1 MRHEKLFYHHP
12 ISEEKILWRVLSSNW
27 SIDITLLCRVN
38 RRGTCVK
45 LFMKGL
51 KFFHLI
57 PAGARRGHRCD
68 QEDVEELQL
77 EDVLSSW
84 VEKGMFC
91 WSWTI
96 TISGKNA
103 LGSPGSE
110 VTMISCW
117 SGLFRKE
124 LVAGIHWEEEWYMYW
139 RREILPLQDIFTANP
154 HISQQI
160 MPFFGGVVQFYL
172 KCNTLTGV
180 LYIMLAETWIFYAQI
195 SFHWKQVCC
204 LFFFH
209 LLRLCSV
216 SCVWGVT
223 LIPRSNFSTPDSFA
237 RGFKLGRLL
246 VLQERGDQWYLGGRY
261 RERTQRW
268 ESAFF
273 VSIVN
278 IAVTV
283 ILRWIIRRLITT
295 FGLQYL

>member
-1 MRHEKLFYHHP
+1 
-12 ISEEKILWRVLSSNW
+12 
-27 SIDITLLCRVN
+27 
-38 RRGTCVK
+38 
-45 LFMKGL
+45 
-51 KFFHLI
+51 
-57 PAGARRGHRCD
+57 
-68 QEDVEELQL
+68 
-77 EDVLSSW
+77 
-84 VEKGMFC
+84 
-91 WSWTI
+91 
-96 TISGKNA
+96 
-103 LGSPGSE
+103 
-110 VTMISCW
+110 MISCW

-261 RERTQRW
+261 RERTQIS
-268 ESAFF
+268 ESGFLCFNCKYA
-273 VSIVN
+273 N
-278 IAVTV
+278 N
-283 ILRWIIRRLITT
+283 LIMQCCH
-295 FGLQYL
+295 GDN

>member
-1 MRHEKLFYHHP
+1 MMRHEKLFNHHP
-12 ISEEKILWRVLSSNW
+12 ISEEKILCRVLSSNW

-57 PAGARRGHRCD
+57 PAGARRGHRGD

-180 LYIMLAETWIFYAQI
+180 LYIMLTETWISYAQI
-195 SFHWKQVCC
+195 SFHWTS
-204 LFFFH
+204 
-209 LLRLCSV
+209 LLVVFLS
-216 SCVWGVT
+216 
-223 LIPRSNFSTPDSFA
+223 SFA
-237 RGFKLGRLL
+237 FVFCVVCLGCYTNTPVKLFH
-246 VLQERGDQWYLGGRY
+246 
-261 RERTQRW
+261 
-268 ESAFF
+268 S
-273 VSIVN
+273 
-278 IAVTV
+278 
-283 ILRWIIRRLITT
+283 
-295 FGLQYL
+295 GLFCTGI